1 MTAGALVLVEKGQEG
16 RAQRQAFGPDVVGAG
31 GDYCFVA
38 ADTAVPPQLKV
49 GVQVA
54 VVNLCCR
61 HATPIPG
68 ATA

>member
-1 MTAGALVLVEKGQEG
+1 MTAVALVLVEKKQEG
-16 RAQRQAFGPDVVGAG
+16 RAQRQAVGPDVGAG

-38 ADTAVPPQLKV
+38 ADTAVPPQLNV
-49 GVQVA
+49 GVRVA
-54 VVNLCCR
+54 VVDLCCR